1 MSMELDEM
9 KQAWARMDLRQDG
22 MEALLR
28 EDFRERRLDKLRTTM
43 RWSLAGWAV
52 EIACWVAFVAWV
64 ASFWVDHRHVT
75 HLLVIGLLLHAY
87 GIAGIWSSVTQLILL
102 SRIYLFDAPVLVLQR
117 RLAQLRRFRMISTL
131 ALGLPWWFLWL
142 ILPLVALTWW
152 TGVDVFAGS
161 SVWIWAN
168 MAVGVVGIAFSLWL
182 ARRLANRPVRSP
194 WLQRMIDDMSGCSL
208 ARASRQLDEIARFER
223 Q

>member
-1 MSMELDEM
+1 
-9 KQAWARMDLRQDG
+9 
-22 MEALLR
+22 
-28 EDFRERRLDKLRTTM
+28 
-43 RWSLAGWAV
+43 
-52 EIACWVAFVAWV
+52 
-64 ASFWVDHRHVT
+64 
-75 HLLVIGLLLHAY
+75 
-87 GIAGIWSSVTQLILL
+87 
-102 SRIYLFDAPVLVLQR
+102 
-117 RLAQLRRFRMISTL
+117 
-131 ALGLPWWFLWL
+131 
-142 ILPLVALTWW
+142 VALTWW